1 MKSNRNLSWMA
12 LLAIAV
18 IVLWS
23 LPEQT
28 EELPKRDKASI
39 GALKC
44 TVAKF
49 LLDPVDTTRQI
60 APLFENLGDYTFQI
74 STDQIRAQAFFD
86 QGMRLTFAF
95 NHAEAHRSFMEA
107 ARLDPDNAMAYW
119 GQAYALGPN
128 INDALPLQER
138 KKAAWEALQK
148 ANKSLGNASPLE
160 KSLVG
165 ALNARYSNDW
175 SADVSKLNE
184 AYLEAMARVRE
195 EFPENADVQ
204 TLYAAAV
211 MNTMPWN
218 YWDGEG
224 NPMPGTAE
232 AKKALEKAI
241 SLNPNHPGAHHYY
254 IHMVELPKPD
264 LGVPSAEA
272 LADLMPAAGHLVHM
286 PSHIYIRVGRYKDA
300 VETNHKAIAADE
312 DYISQCYSQGL
323 YPLGYYPHNIHFLW
337 SAASLIGESN
347 TAITAAKKT
356 AEKVPQGEMTELTF
370 LQDFAATPLL
380 AYVRFG
386 KWNDILTYPAPA
398 KEIRHLNLMRHYAR
412 GLAFIRK
419 ENPKEAREELD
430 AIKTILEDPK
440 TAELLATSQN
450 ASDRIARVAYEV
462 VAGELAHLEGKPE
475 KAIEHLQEAV
485 KAEDALTYTEPSA
498 WHIPPRQNLGAVL
511 MDLERYGESEAVY
524 REDLKR
530 LRQNGWSLYG
540 LYQSLNAQG
549 KTAEAESVMKEFKE
563 IWQYADIDIERSVF

>member
-1 MKSNRNLSWMA
+1 
-12 LLAIAV
+12 
-18 IVLWS
+18 
-23 LPEQT
+23 
-28 EELPKRDKASI
+28 
-39 GALKC
+39 
-44 TVAKF
+44 
-49 LLDPVDTTRQI
+49 
-60 APLFENLGDYTFQI
+60 
-74 STDQIRAQAFFD
+74 
-86 QGMRLTFAF
+86 
-95 NHAEAHRSFMEA
+95 
-107 ARLDPDNAMAYW
+107 
-119 GQAYALGPN
+119 
-128 INDALPLQER
+128 
-138 KKAAWEALQK
+138 
-148 ANKSLGNASPLE
+148 
-160 KSLVG
+160 
-165 ALNARYSNDW
+165 
-175 SADVSKLNE
+175 
-184 AYLEAMARVRE
+184 
-195 EFPENADVQ
+195 
-204 TLYAAAV
+204 
-211 MNTMPWN
+211 
-218 YWDGEG
+218 
-224 NPMPGTAE
+224 
-232 AKKALEKAI
+232 
-241 SLNPNHPGAHHYY
+241 
-254 IHMVELPKPD
+254 MVELPQPD

-398 KEIRHLNLMRHYAR
+398 REIGHLNLMRHYAR

-419 ENPKEAREELD
+419 GNPAEAREELE
-430 AIKTILEDPK
+430 AIKVILEDPK
-440 TAELLATSQN
+440 TADLVATAQN
-450 ASDRIARVAYEV
+450 SSDRIARVAYEV

-475 KAIEHLQEAV
+475 KAIEHLQKAV

-511 MDLERYGESEAVY
+511 MDLGRYGEAEAVY

-540 LYQSLNAQG
+540 LQQSLNAQG
-549 KTAEAESVMKEFKE
+549 RQAESDMVRKEFKE
-563 IWQYADIDIERSVF
+563 IWQYADIDIER